1 MTLHQLSATLKD
13 SAREK
18 LVGNYGNSVMLTI
31 THSLIIFLINFA
43 ITMPVSFIA
52 VFVNM
57 LTGASQLGPGYTIAV
72 YLLTLIGSIFLGV
85 MNTGVSLFF
94 LNLACGR
101 TASVSDL
108 FYGYRYLFKKSL
120 VLSVVT
126 TLASTIPLLPYNICY
141 YMFDT
146 TFSPEWGL
154 LTALCYIIGAL
165 ICIPISLAISQAFF
179 LLLDFPQYSAKQLLS
194 LSIRIM
200 KGRKWKYFYIQLSF
214 FPLLTL
220 NLLSLGIGN
229 LWLTPYMNMT
239 GVLFFLDIMKSDT
252 SK

>member
-18 LVGNYGNSVMLTI
+18 LTGNYGNSVLLTI
-31 THSLIIFLINFA
+31 THSLIIFLANFA
-43 ITMPVSFIA
+43 ITMPVSFVA
-52 VFVNM
+52 VFVSM
-57 LTGASQLGPGYTIAV
+57 ITGVAELGPGYTITV
-72 YLLTLIGSIFLGV
+72 YLLSLAASIFLGV
-85 MNTGVSLFF
+85 MNTGVTLFF

-108 FYGYRYLFKKSL
+108 FYGYRYLFKKSF
-120 VLSVVT
+120 VLSIVT
-126 TLASTIPLLPYNICY
+126 TLVSTIPLLPYNICY

-146 TFSPEWGL
+146 TMAPEWGMM
-154 LTALCYIIGAL
+154 TALSYIIGAL
-165 ICIPISLAISQAFF
+165 ICLPISIAISQAFF

-200 KGRKWKYFYIQLSF
+200 KKRKWKYFYIQLSF

-220 NLLSLGIGN
+220 SLLTLGIGN

-239 GVLFFLDIMKSDT
+239 NVLFFLDIMKSDT
-252 SK
+252 SN